1 MDRRKFVAILLCVTM
16 IPMVASLQSCNLV
29 TNPDVSVDLPVRPD
43 RNALDGM
50 ATKDEALF
58 LVPVAEADASAL
70 VLRVATETAVAS
82 RTLSAVKFAPQVP
95 PGEWAKTMSCGPACL
110 NLAAAY
116 AYGAT
121 PDQVTYI
128 RAINRY
134 LGKTDI
140 NNCLPGGTGVS
151 QLVSAAK
158 AVNNCPNTY
167 SATGWTLARLRQE
180 IDAGR
185 PVVVAVHSGRLPTR
199 TYSYSGGHFVC
210 VVGYDGANMITHD
223 VGTSRGA
230 FKAYPNADFANAMAY
245 FGGAVVVVRR

>member
-1 MDRRKFVAILLCVTM
+1 MHRRKFLVSLLCVATM
-16 IPMVASLQSCNLV
+16 PLVTSLESCNLI
-29 TNPDVSVDLPVRPD
+29 TNPNVSVDLPARPD
-43 RNALDGM
+43 RNVLDGM
-50 ATKDEALF
+50 ATRDSAMF
-58 LVPVAEADASAL
+58 LVPVAESEAATLS
-70 VLRVATETAVAS
+70 LRGATETANAS
-82 RTLSAVKFAPQVP
+82 RTLTAVKFAPQVP
-95 PGEWAKTMSCGPACL
+95 PGEWANTMSCGPAAE

-121 PDQVTYI
+121 PDQVTYV

-140 NNCLPGGTGVS
+140 NNCLPGGTNCS

-158 AVNNCPNTY
+158 AVNGCPNTY

-199 TYSYSGGHFVC
+199 TYSYSGGHFVL

-230 FKAYPNADFANAMAY
+230 FKPYPNADFASAMAY